1 VEAASA
7 HGFKTTKRG
16 EMQILHAAD
25 LHIDSPLGGLSAYEG
40 APVDE
45 IRGATRRAV
54 ENLVRVAIEREVDLV
69 VLAGDIFDGDWRD
82 YSTGLFW
89 NEQLGQLNDAE
100 IPVVSVAGNHDAA
113 SEISR
118 NLRLPPNVTQLA
130 TSQPETVVFDDLEIA
145 VVGQGYATRAV
156 TTDLAVGYPV
166 KDSKLFTIGLLHT
179 SLDGRPGHSNYAP
192 CSVEALR
199 GKGYD
204 YWGLGHIHTREVV
217 HTDPWIVYPGNLQG
231 RKCTE
236 VGPKGATLITV
247 ESGEVQAVEHLD
259 LDDVRWHW
267 CEIDATTLSDVD
279 DIRANI
285 VHRFDSIADEADQ
298 RLAAIRLVVTGPS
311 AAHEALWKDHHGFEA
326 DVRSTASQ
334 AGRMWVEKVKIETT
348 RPVGLMKTREDDAV
362 GSLARRISDL
372 QKDPVALAAYE
383 SLFTSLRNKIG
394 ADARTADDDPT
405 DTRQIGTAEHLAENL
420 TASLEMVVA
429 LLAEEQA

>member
-1 VEAASA
+1 M
-7 HGFKTTKRG
+7 K
-16 EMQILHAAD
+16 ILHAAD

-54 ENLVRVAIEREVDLV
+54 ANLVRAAVERNVDLV

-89 NEQLGQLNDAE
+89 NEQLGQLNDAG

-118 NLRLPPNVTQLA
+118 DLSLPPNVTQLA
-130 TSQPETVVFDDLEIA
+130 TSHPETTIFDDLEVA
-145 VVGQGYATRAV
+145 VVGQGYAKRAV
-156 TTDLAVGYPV
+156 TTDLAHGYPA

-192 CSVEALR
+192 CTVEALR

-204 YWGLGHIHTREVV
+204 YWGLGHIHSREVV

-236 VGPKGATLITV
+236 AGTKGATLVTV
-247 ESGEVQAVEHLD
+247 ESGEVESVEHLE

-267 CEIDATTLSDVD
+267 CEVDATTMTDVD
-279 DIRANI
+279 DIRAG
-285 VHRFDSIADEADQ
+285 VLDRFNSIADELEQ

-311 AAHEALWKDHHGFEA
+311 AAHEALWKDRHGFEA
-326 DVRSTASQ
+326 DVRSSASQ
-334 AGRMWVEKVKIETT
+334 TGRLWVEKVKLETT
-348 RPVGLMKTREDDAV
+348 RPADLTKTREDDAI
-362 GSLARRISDL
+362 GSLAKRIADL
-372 QKDPVALAAYE
+372 TEDPVALAEYE
-383 SLFTSLRNKIG
+383 SLFTALRNKIG
-394 ADARTADDDPT
+394 ADARTTDDDPT
-405 DTRQIGTAEHLAENL
+405 DSRQIGTAEHLAENL

-429 LLAEEQA
+429 LLAEERS

>member
-1 VEAASA
+1 M
-7 HGFKTTKRG
+7 R
-16 EMQILHAAD
+16 ILHAAD

-54 ENLVRVAIEREVDLV
+54 ENLVREAIEREVDLM

-89 NEQLGQLNDAE
+89 NEQLGQLNDVG

-118 NLRLPPNVTQLA
+118 NLRLPPNVAQLA

-156 TTDLAVGYPV
+156 TANLAEGYPA

-179 SLDGRPGHSNYAP
+179 SLDGRPGHSHYAP
-192 CSVEALR
+192 CSVEVLR

-204 YWGLGHIHTREVV
+204 YWGLGHIHSREVV
-217 HTDPWIVYPGNLQG
+217 HRDPWIVYPGNLQG

-236 VGPKGATLITV
+236 AGPKGATLITV
-247 ESGEVQAVEHLD
+247 ESGEVQTVEHLD

-267 CEIDATTLSDVD
+267 CEIDATTMAGID
-279 DIRANI
+279 DISAGIAR
-285 VHRFDSIADEADQ
+285 RFDSIADELEQ
-298 RLAAIRLVVTGPS
+298 RLAAIRLVVKGPS
-311 AAHEALWKDHHGFEA
+311 AAHEELWKDHHGFEA

-334 AGRMWVEKVKIETT
+334 TGRLWVEKIKIETT
-348 RPVGLMKTREDDAV
+348 RPIDLAKTREDDAI
-362 GSLARRISDL
+362 GKLAKRISDL
-372 QKDPVALAAYE
+372 RSDPVALAEYE
-383 SLFTSLRNKIG
+383 SLFTNLRNKVG
-394 ADARTADDDPT
+394 ADARTTDDDPT
-405 DTRQIGTAEHLAENL
+405 DTRPIGTAEHLAENL
-420 TASLEMVVA
+420 NASLEMVIA
-429 LLAEEQA
+429 LLAGERT

>member
-1 VEAASA
+1 M
-7 HGFKTTKRG
+7 K
-16 EMQILHAAD
+16 ILHAAD

-40 APVDE
+40 APIDE

-54 ENLVRVAIEREVDLV
+54 ENLVREAIERQVDLV

-100 IPVVSVAGNHDAA
+100 VPVVSVAGNHDAA

-130 TSQPETVVFDDLEIA
+130 TSQPDTKVFDDLEIA

-156 TTDLAVGYPV
+156 TIDLADGYPV

-204 YWGLGHIHTREVV
+204 YWALGHIHRREVV
-217 HTDPWIVYPGNLQG
+217 HEDPWIVYSGNLQG

-236 VGPKGATLITV
+236 AGPKGATLITV
-247 ESGEVQAVEHLD
+247 ESGEVESVEHLE

-267 CEIDATTLSDVD
+267 CEIDATTMTDIDDV
-279 DIRANI
+279 RASI
-285 VHRFDSIADEADQ
+285 ASRFDSIADELEQ
-298 RLAAIRLVVTGPS
+298 RLAVIRLVVNGPS
-311 AAHEALWKDHHGFEA
+311 AAHEELWKDHHGFEA

-334 AGRMWVEKVKIETT
+334 TGRLWVEKIKVETT
-348 RPVGLMKTREDDAV
+348 RPVDLASTREDDAI
-362 GSLARRISDL
+362 GKLAKRISDL
-372 QKDPVALAAYE
+372 RSDPAALAEYE
-383 SLFTSLRNKIG
+383 SLFTNLRNKVG
-394 ADARTADDDPT
+394 ADARTTDDDPT
-405 DTRQIGTAEHLAENL
+405 DTRPIGTAEHLAENL
-420 TASLEMVVA
+420 NASLEMVIA
-429 LLAEEQA
+429 FLAEERA